1 MENEKTLLGKQVAFF
16 IGFKKSCSV
25 QIAMKH
31 TVTTLYK
38 DKKISQEL
46 AEEIEKRVNDLVEKQ
61 EKQVEVAYSQ
71 LQEKVRKRYEEMS
84 RAEQLKVSN

>member
-1 MENEKTLLGKQVAFF
+1 
-16 IGFKKSCSV
+16 
-25 QIAMKH
+25 MKH
-31 TVTTLYK
+31 TFTTLYK

-71 LQEKVRKRYEEMS
+71 FQEKVRKRYEEMS
-84 RAEQLKVSN
+84 GTVKGE

>member
-1 MENEKTLLGKQVAFF
+1 MKKRYLENKWRFF